1 VIKGH
6 PGWTFFIWLGIERGI
21 SRMPDDDTRSWLSVA
36 VLLYGAYLFWNY
48 WFRARPARLEAASM
62 AQHLEKNLGGK

>member
-1 VIKGH
+1 
-6 PGWTFFIWLGIERGI
+6 
-21 SRMPDDDTRSWLSVA
+21 MPDDDTRSWLSVA